1 MGCALLGV
9 GIWVRVDENFRQYVE
24 SSDSFSSF
32 YTGAYMLIVTGVIV
46 MVIGFLGC
54 CGSIRES
61 QCMLGTFFVCLF
73 IVFVALIG
81 IGIWAI
87 VAKGS
92 LKEQVS
98 ETLNKAVKAY
108 PENKN
113 FMDSIQTNLKCCGAD
128 MGITD
133 YGITANSCLLRYAGK
148 PCTDKLFEVFSSNL
162 IIVAGVAIGI
172 GVVTLLGMIFSMM
185 LCCAIREATV

>member
-9 GIWVRVDENFRQYVE
+9 GIWVRVDENFKQYVE
-24 SSDSFSSF
+24 SSENFSFLYS
-32 YTGAYMLIVTGVIV
+32 GAITLIVIGIVV

-54 CGSIRES
+54 CGAIRES

-73 IVFVALIG
+73 VVFVALVG
-81 IGIWAI
+81 VGIWAI

-92 LKEQVS
+92 LKASVS
-98 ETLNKAVKAY
+98 KTLTKAVKAY
-108 PENKN
+108 PENRS
-113 FMDSIQTNLKCCGAD
+113 FMDDLQKNLECCGAD
-128 MGITD
+128 HGIVD
-133 YGITANSCLLRYAGK
+133 YGPKPNDCALKYAVV
-148 PCTDKLFEVFSSNL
+148 PCTDKLFEMFADHL

-185 LCCAIREATV
+185 LCCAIREAVV